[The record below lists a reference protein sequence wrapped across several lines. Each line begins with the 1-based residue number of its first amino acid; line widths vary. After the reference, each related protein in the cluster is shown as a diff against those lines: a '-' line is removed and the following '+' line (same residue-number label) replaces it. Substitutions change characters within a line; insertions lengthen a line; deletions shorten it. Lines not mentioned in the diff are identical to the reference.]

1 MLGVIFDW
9 DGVVINSANLHEKSW
24 EILAEEIGFTLPP
37 NHFSQGFGQRNET
50 IIGKMLGWSEDHEE
64 ILRLGNRK
72 EEIYR
77 ELGTKQGISLVPG
90 SREFINLLHENS
102 IPMAIGTST
111 ERKNIDLAIEQNQ
124 MHGLFTGAV
133 CSEDVTKGKPDPEVF
148 LKAADLIGKP
158 YQNCVV
164 LEDSTHGI
172 EAALAAKMTPVG
184 ITTTNPVE
192 KLFEKGAKMVVEK
205 LDEINLSI
213 LYDLIKSG

>member
-1 MLGVIFDW
+1 MKKAG
-9 DGVVINSANLHEKSW
+9 KS
-24 EILAEEIGFTLPP
+24 LPKRLDSLP
-37 NHFSQGFGQRNET
+37 SNHFSQGFGKRNET

-90 SREFINLLHENS
+90 SREFINMLHENS

-133 CSEDVTKGKPDPEVF
+133 CSEDVIRETRPGSF
-148 LKAADLIGKP
+148 S
-158 YQNCVV
+158 Q
-164 LEDSTHGI
+164 
-172 EAALAAKMTPVG
+172 
-184 ITTTNPVE
+184 
-192 KLFEKGAKMVVEK
+192 
-205 LDEINLSI
+205 
-213 LYDLIKSG
+213 SGRPNR

>member
-1 MLGVIFDW
+1 MIGVIFDW

-37 NHFSQGFGQRNET
+37 NHFSQGFGKRNET
-50 IIGKMLGWSEDHEE
+50 IIGKMFGWSEDHEE

-77 ELGTKQGISLVPG
+77 ELGTKKGISLVPG
-90 SREFINLLHENS
+90 SREFINMLDENS

-124 MHGLFTGAV
+124 MHDLFTGAV

-164 LEDSTHGI
+164 LEDSIHGI
-172 EAALAAKMTPVG
+172 EAALAANMTPVG
-184 ITTTNPVE
+184 ITTTNRE
-192 KLFEKGAKMVVEK
+192 IDLLESGAQLVVER
-205 LDEINLSI
+205 LDEITLSI
-213 LYDLIKSG
+213 LKDLIKSG